1 MKKLTIFSLLIALP
15 SIVLARVEILD
26 RVAVIVD
33 DGLIMESQITQS
45 ILEIKMNMQAQ
56 NMPIPPAD
64 EMREQVIERLIIE
77 ELQLQLGDAYGI
89 RISDGELNQ
98 TFNTIAA
105 NNQLSLE
112 DFIVTIQEAGQSY
125 ESLREKIRND
135 MIIQRVQRG
144 KVGNEINI
152 TEQEFESFMQTD
164 PSVAQI
170 RPELLVRQILVKN
183 EKTAL
188 SVIERLEANE
198 NFEAI
203 AKEVSLAGNASS
215 GGLMPWRKI
224 ADMPKVF
231 GAALEEEVVGT
242 VTSPIST
249 GSGFHILKIEE
260 KRGPFVKYEDQW
272 NVRHILLMPT
282 AIRDLAATLNEI
294 EDIRNR
300 VIAGEDFGELAKEFS
315 EDEGSAL
322 NGGDLDWF
330 TKGTMVTQ
338 FEDMMLSSEN
348 NVVSEVFQTDYGYH
362 FLEVLGTRNFDK
374 TSELI
379 EDRAYSGLYSRKFDE
394 ELENTLRSIRAEAF
408 VEIKTLD

>member
-45 ILEIKMNMQAQ
+45 ILEISMNMEAQ

-77 ELQLQLGDAYGI
+77 ELQLQLGDAFGI

-170 RPELLVRQILVKN
+170 RPELLVRQILVKM
-183 EKTAL
+183 K
-188 SVIERLEANE
+188 RLRYQ
-198 NFEAI
+198 
-203 AKEVSLAGNASS
+203 L
-215 GGLMPWRKI
+215 
-224 ADMPKVF
+224 
-231 GAALEEEVVGT
+231 
-242 VTSPIST
+242 
-249 GSGFHILKIEE
+249 
-260 KRGPFVKYEDQW
+260 
-272 NVRHILLMPT
+272 
-282 AIRDLAATLNEI
+282 
-294 EDIRNR
+294 
-300 VIAGEDFGELAKEFS
+300 
-315 EDEGSAL
+315 
-322 NGGDLDWF
+322 
-330 TKGTMVTQ
+330 
-338 FEDMMLSSEN
+338 
-348 NVVSEVFQTDYGYH
+348 
-362 FLEVLGTRNFDK
+362 
-374 TSELI
+374 
-379 EDRAYSGLYSRKFDE
+379 
-394 ELENTLRSIRAEAF
+394 
-408 VEIKTLD
+408 